1 MDNAK
6 LSERNVIWLA
16 NPKVNFKNRF
26 SDFRLYFLD
35 NSDEEIIQFNRMETV
50 ERLKQQGNELFA
62 NKDFAAAE
70 ARYAEALALCTDS
83 ETRKILYTN
92 RSAARLGLELFAT
105 ALDDANAAISID
117 TSYMKAYYRK
127 CTALEGLNRL
137 GDAYYTWLEASKCC
151 EPNETIT
158 KQLKKSKAIWL
169 KCFRSPSQLIS
180 SSYDLAQR
188 ILLFN
193 DKRERLSTLAYFWN
207 DSDQNE
213 RFSYFQLLLSIIGG
227 ESELSEQNMEM
238 ITPEVM
244 VEMPMNNY
252 VDLPKDRL
260 QNWFDFFGS
269 MSSQQKRELFQTV
282 WENLTSE
289 EQNDIVKDM
298 KVLFSSA
305 ALGPVAQE
313 VASGVEDLD

>member
-1 MDNAK
+1 M
-6 LSERNVIWLA
+6 
-16 NPKVNFKNRF
+16 
-26 SDFRLYFLD
+26 
-35 NSDEEIIQFNRMETV
+35 EEV
-50 ERLKQQGNELFA
+50 ERLKQQGNELFI

-70 ARYAEALALCTDS
+70 LCYSEALVNCTDS

-92 RSAARLGLELFAT
+92 RSAARLGLELFT
-105 ALDDANAAISID
+105 SALEDASAAIAID
-117 TSYMKAYYRK
+117 SGFMKAYYRK

-137 GDAYYTWLEASKCC
+137 GDTYYTWQEASKLC

-180 SSYDLAQR
+180 SSNDLAQR
-188 ILLFN
+188 ILLFT

-207 DSDQNE
+207 DSDQDE

-238 ITPEVM
+238 LTPEVM
-244 VEMPMNNY
+244 VAMPMENY
-252 VDLPKDRL
+252 IDLPRERL
-260 QNWFDFFGS
+260 QNWFEFFIY
-269 MSSQQKRELFQTV
+269 MTSQQKRDLFRTV
-282 WENLTSE
+282 WENLSTE

-298 KVLFSSA
+298 KVLFSA
-305 ALGPVAQE
+305 AASGPVAE
-313 VASGVEDLD
+313 LVSGVEDLD